1 MPAPVTFDFWKLA
14 DSTLITQ
21 IEVAAIERRSV
32 VAIETGP
39 PRRERRSR
47 VALHQRRPAALCRR
61 IPQKE
66 NAGQSAGA
74 PSGRAEE
81 GASAGAIARE
91 RLTTNQK
98 KTFGRKRWAAQK
110 RWTAKKE
117 PPGRGF
123 CRAETVSLIRNI
135 HTKDFLLRRFR
146 FPRNS
151 SLNVGRSTKDCS
163 KCASPSTGLPKSPL
177 ASGTG
182 SLPPFRW
189 TERYGPARGSRAVA
203 HSLAIFR
210 ARQAAQRKPPAP
222 RPTGQCR
229 RSCSRSRSQSPR
241 RTERA
246 KSDDPDGPPRRSIS
260 IAPRAPPTLPAS
272 DPACLQFV
280 ERGKSP
286 KRAAI

>member
-1 MPAPVTFDFWKLA
+1 MGRRNDGIYKGKRERGMPAPVTFDFWKLA

-47 VALHQRRPAALCRR
+47 MALHQRRTAALCRR

-66 NAGQSAGA
+66 NARQSAGA

-98 KTFGRKRWAAQK
+98 KTFGRKRSAAQK

-182 SLPPFRW
+182 SLQPFRW
-189 TERYGPARGSRAVA
+189 TERYGPARGSRAP
-203 HSLAIFR
+203 SR
-210 ARQAAQRKPPAP
+210 
-222 RPTGQCR
+222 T
-229 RSCSRSRSQSPR
+229 RSRSS
-241 RTERA
+241 
-246 KSDDPDGPPRRSIS
+246 GPARPHSASRQRPG
-260 IAPRAPPTLPAS
+260 PRANAAVPARARARNR
-272 DPACLQFV
+272 PAV
-280 ERGKSP
+280 PSVR
-286 KRAAI
+286 RATIRTALLDAA